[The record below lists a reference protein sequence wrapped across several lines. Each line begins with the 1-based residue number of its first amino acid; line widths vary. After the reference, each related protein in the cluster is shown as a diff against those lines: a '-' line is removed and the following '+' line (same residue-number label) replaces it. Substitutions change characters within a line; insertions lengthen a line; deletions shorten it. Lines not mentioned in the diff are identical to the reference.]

1 MNVLAVLNWLKRG
14 GIETGLLSVV
24 PELRKQGIRMDFCCL
39 GGEGV
44 LDADFRALGSRVF
57 HFPRR
62 MAWSRGYREVTSV
75 LQQESYAAVHSQF
88 GYTSAGIAHAA
99 TECGVPVVVSVHS
112 SVGPAPALRNWPIA
126 SLIRQTWL
134 NWHRQRTLPIVASY
148 LGVSESCV
156 DSALPNWRTCR
167 TKCRILDNGIRFP
180 DDVPDRARVRQALG
194 VEEGRPLLLHVGSF
208 RYAKNHSGLL
218 ESFRAV
224 LDQEPRA
231 VLVLVGDGPLRDS
244 VQTTVA
250 GQPWRNSVLFL
261 GAQSDVWQFYSA
273 ADVLVFPSHF
283 EGSPNVLVEAMGCG
297 IPIVASRIAPHLE
310 AVHESQHDFLFELP
324 DYARAAELVLMQFHS
339 NNVSKQSWVLKSRD
353 YSRRRFSLQRHVNE
367 LVALYTGLASKHQTL
382 RSAA

>member
-24 PELRKQGIRMDFCCL
+24 PELRKHGIRMDFCCL

-75 LQQESYAAVHSQF
+75 LEQESYAAVHSQF
-88 GYTSAGIAHAA
+88 GYTSAGIARAA
-99 TECGVPVVVSVHS
+99 TDRRVPVVVSVHS

-126 SLIRQTWL
+126 SFVRQTWL
-134 NWHRQRTLPIVASY
+134 NWHRRRTLPIVAWY

-156 DSALPNWRTCR
+156 DSALPNWRTR
-167 TKCRILDNGIRFP
+167 ATKCRILDNGIQFP
-180 DDVPDRARVRQALG
+180 VEVPNRAKVRQTLG
-194 VEEGRPLLLHVGSF
+194 IEEGRPLLLHVGSF

-218 ESFRAV
+218 EIFRVV
-224 LDQEPRA
+224 LAREPRA
-231 VLVLVGDGPLRDS
+231 LLVLVGDGPLRES
-244 VQTTVA
+244 VQSFVES
-250 GQPWRNSVLFL
+250 QPWRNSVLFL
-261 GAQSDVWQFYSA
+261 GTQNNVWQFYSA
-273 ADVLVFPSHF
+273 TDVLVFPSHF

-297 IPIVASRIAPHLE
+297 VPIVASRIAPHVE
-310 AVHESQHDFLFELP
+310 AVHPSQHDFMFELP
-324 DYARAAELVLMQFHS
+324 DYSRAAELVLMQLHS
-339 NNVSKQSWVLKSRD
+339 NYASKQSWVSESQL

-367 LVALYTGLASKHQTL
+367 LVALYRGLESTHTT
-382 RSAA
+382 RRNAA

>member
-1 MNVLAVLNWLKRG
+1 MNVLAVLNWLRRG

-24 PELRKQGIRMDFCCL
+24 PELRKHGIRMDFCCL

-62 MAWSRGYREVTSV
+62 MAWSRGYREVSTV
-75 LQQESYAAVHSQF
+75 LRHESYAAVHSQF
-88 GYTSAGIAHAA
+88 GYTSAGIARAA
-99 TECGVPVVVSVHS
+99 TERRVPVVVTVHS

-126 SLIRQTWL
+126 SLVRQTWL
-134 NWHRQRTLPIVASY
+134 KWHRQRTLPIVASY
-148 LGVSESCV
+148 LGVSEASV
-156 DSALPNWRTCR
+156 DSALPSWRTCR

-180 DDVPDRARVRQALG
+180 VEVPDRASVRQTLG
-194 VEEGRPLLLHVGSF
+194 IEEGSPLLLHVGSF

-218 ESFRAV
+218 EILRAV
-224 LDQEPRA
+224 LLQEPRA

-244 VQTTVA
+244 VQSFVA
-250 GQPWRNSVLFL
+250 TQPWRNSVLFL
-261 GAQSDVWQFYSA
+261 GAQSNVWQFYSA

-297 IPIVASRIAPHLE
+297 TPIVASRIAPHLE
-310 AVHESQHDFLFELP
+310 AVHQSQHDFMFELP
-324 DYARAAELVLMQFHS
+324 DYSRAAELVLTQLHS
-339 NNVSKQSWVLKSRD
+339 NSACKQSWVLKSQD
-353 YSRRRFSLQRHVNE
+353 YSRQRFSLQRHVNE
-367 LVALYTGLASKHQTL
+367 LVALYRGLESTHETR